1 MLARRANAVR
11 RLSAAATFAAA
22 VFARRSSGEV
32 RAHRRRA
39 ASEARDGFVDV
50 LIYGTVA
57 GRAAAVIRAEG

>member
-11 RLSAAATFAAA
+11 RLSAAATF
-22 VFARRSSGEV
+22 
-32 RAHRRRA
+32 A